1 MAQPAQPALLKLKLK
16 IYSGV
21 NSQFAMDGEDAVVGD
36 EANPLEVAPEGVM
49 SQFAESLANLNIYSF
64 YRLVLHE
71 FCSV

>member
-1 MAQPAQPALLKLKLK
+1 
-16 IYSGV
+16 
-21 NSQFAMDGEDAVVGD
+21 MDGQDTVVED

-49 SQFAESLANLNIYSF
+49 SQFAESLTNLNIYSF